1 MLRYNLALALET
13 GWQSSVEKMV
23 YVALVSSPFI
33 DGTLF
38 LKGNAS
44 LESAFV
50 MPCYVFAVESCWLSC
65 FDILGGKKAF
75 YACAFVVCLKFLG
88 MVL

>member
-50 MPCYVFAVESCWLSC
+50 MLLCICCGVML
-65 FDILGGKKAF
+65 AF
-75 YACAFVVCLKFLG
+75 LL
-88 MVL
+88 

>member
-13 GWQSSVEKMV
+13 GWQSSVEKIDG
-23 YVALVSSPFI
+23 I

-50 MPCYVFAVESCWLSC
+50 MLLRICCGVML
-65 FDILGGKKAF
+65 AF
-75 YACAFVVCLKFLG
+75 LL
-88 MVL
+88 